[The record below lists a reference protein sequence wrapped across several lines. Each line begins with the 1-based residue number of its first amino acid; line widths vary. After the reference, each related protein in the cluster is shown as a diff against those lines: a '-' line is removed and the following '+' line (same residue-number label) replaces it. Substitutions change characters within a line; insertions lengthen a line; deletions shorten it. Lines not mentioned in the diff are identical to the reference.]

1 MLRQTIMPAALL
13 MAFAAPALTQEVGKD
28 RADLDAAAGRL
39 IFQNVLLADPQAFA
53 PRARAGAT
61 GGPSR
66 PPASAQAAAVVPSG
80 DAAADR
86 RELDAAAGRAGAPG
100 NRPAEAA
107 ERAREQPAAGRRNV
121 RVILAS
127 PYDR

>member
-1 MLRQTIMPAALL
+1 MLRQTMMPAALL
-13 MAFAAPALTQEVGKD
+13 TAFAAPALAQEVARD

-39 IFQNVLLADPQAFA
+39 IFQNVLLADPQAFS
-53 PRARAGAT
+53 PRARASASGR
-61 GGPSR
+61 PSR
-66 PPASAQAAAVVPSG
+66 PEPPPAPAQAAAVVPSG

-100 NRPAEAA
+100 DMLA
-107 ERAREQPAAGRRNV
+107 ERAREQPGAGRRNV

>member
-1 MLRQTIMPAALL
+1 
-13 MAFAAPALTQEVGKD
+13 MAFAAPALAQEVARD

-39 IFQNVLLADPQAFA
+39 IFQNVLLADPQAFS
-53 PRARAGAT
+53 PRARAGAI
-61 GGPSR
+61 GRPSR
-66 PPASAQAAAVVPSG
+66 PEPPLAPAQAAAAVPSG

-86 RELDAAAGRAGAPG
+86 RDLDAAAGRAGTPEDM
-100 NRPAEAA
+100 PAT
-107 ERAREQPAAGRRNV
+107 RAREQPGAGRRNV

>member
-1 MLRQTIMPAALL
+1 M
-13 MAFAAPALTQEVGKD
+13 D

-61 GGPSR
+61 GRPSR
-66 PPASAQAAAVVPSG
+66 LEPPAPAQAAAVVPSG

-86 RELDAAAGRAGAPG
+86 RELDAAAGRAGAPADM
-100 NRPAEAA
+100 PAA
-107 ERAREQPAAGRRNV
+107 RAREQPGAGRRNV